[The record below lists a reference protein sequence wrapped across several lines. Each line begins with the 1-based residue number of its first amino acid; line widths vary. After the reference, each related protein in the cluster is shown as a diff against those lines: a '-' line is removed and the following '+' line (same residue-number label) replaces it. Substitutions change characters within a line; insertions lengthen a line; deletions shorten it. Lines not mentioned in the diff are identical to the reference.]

1 MLAAF
6 FFPPNHRLVLPAPA
20 SRPTEFFRRLPPL
33 CESRTISG
41 RDGNLPPTFFT
52 YDPADA
58 GIGCGATIVFLRFV
72 YVTLNVPIRI

>member
-1 MLAAF
+1 MSAAF

-41 RDGNLPPTFFT
+41 RDGNLPPIFFT
-52 YDPADA
+52 YDPAS
-58 GIGCGATIVFLRFV
+58 IGCGATIVFLRFA